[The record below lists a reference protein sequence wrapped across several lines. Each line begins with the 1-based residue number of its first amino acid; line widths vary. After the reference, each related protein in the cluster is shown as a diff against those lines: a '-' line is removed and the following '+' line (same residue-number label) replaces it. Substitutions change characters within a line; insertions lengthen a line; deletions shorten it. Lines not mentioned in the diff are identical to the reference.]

1 LARLSETLVLKPL
14 GRVDIRCFVSSAFWR
29 LAIGF
34 MVCVSIALHAGP
46 GLAKEKASSLA
57 SASAEPAVSPGDLTE
72 EQIQFEMKK
81 YLGIP
86 YRRGGSTRKGTDCSG
101 LIRQIYGKLLGL
113 DLPHNAA
120 AQSRLPY
127 LEDVPKE
134 DLKVGDLVFFGSGKG
149 RIDHIGAY
157 LEDGKFIHASR
168 KYGAVTVS
176 SLDKPYWRKRL
187 ICSRH
192 IKGLELG
199 RPEWGDEFDALVAE
213 EAEEKDTHGNDT
225 IQWNF
230 SALEAETGAGFLNE
244 VLLAPFFDL
253 TVETFALWSGPQ
265 PLQSAFSDL
274 DTGWESH
281 GGSPELD
288 FRQGVRL
295 SKELALSRWLQVAPF
310 WSYVRQQDRL
320 ANETTEEQ
328 SLGLSAEIGHPS
340 LPWSI
345 SLAAQ
350 PPSGTQ
356 ESTHP
361 SLWETD
367 WRELELFFGY
377 RYHISNA
384 WKFSLFGSG
393 STGSEEALSNTQAV
407 RNGSPAVE
415 DVTVLFDFIF

>member
-1 LARLSETLVLKPL
+1 
-14 GRVDIRCFVSSAFWR
+14 
-29 LAIGF
+29 
-34 MVCVSIALHAGP
+34 MVCASIALDAGP
-46 GLAKEKASSLA
+46 GLAKGKPSSLA
-57 SASAEPAVSPGDLTE
+57 SASAEPALSPGDLTE
-72 EQIQFEMKK
+72 GQFQSEMKR

-86 YRRGGSTRKGTDCSG
+86 YRHGGSTRKGTDCSG

-127 LEDVPKE
+127 LEDVSKE
-134 DLKVGDLVFFGSGKG
+134 DLKVGDLVFFGPSKG
-149 RIDHIGAY
+149 RINHIGAY
-157 LEDGKFIHASR
+157 LEDGKFIHASS

-176 SLDKPYWRKRL
+176 SLDKPYWRKRF

-192 IKGLELG
+192 INGLELAG
-199 RPEWGDEFDALVAE
+199 SEWGDEFDALVAE
-213 EAEEKDTHGNDT
+213 EAEEENTVGNEA
-225 IQWNF
+225 IEWYL
-230 SALEAETGAGFLNE
+230 SALEGETGAGLLNE
-244 VLLAPFFDL
+244 VMLAPVFDL

-265 PLQSAFSDL
+265 PLESTFFNP
-274 DTGWESH
+274 DTGLESH
-281 GGSPELD
+281 EGDRELD

-295 SKELALSRWLQVAPF
+295 SKELALSGWLQVAPF
-310 WSYVRQQDRL
+310 WSYVRQQDRV

-328 SLGLSAEIGHPS
+328 YLGLSAEIGHPT

-361 SLWETD
+361 SLWERD

-377 RYHISNA
+377 RYRISDA

-393 STGSEEALSNTQAV
+393 STGSQEALSDTSTV
-407 RNGSPAVE
+407 RNGSPTVE
-415 DVTVLFDFIF
+415 DVTVLFDFTF